1 MHTEQPNYMDD
12 QAYKIESWVTSVS
25 VELFKKS
32 YRTIDEIIVLQRVKQ
47 LKGANS
53 INTSKDG
60 TFQTLD
66 TWTKPGIKTVF
77 GLKFCLPFGI
87 PIKVTPCLLTLVRLR
102 LLAEYFHTSPRRPA
116 DPGQYIN

>member
-1 MHTEQPNYMDD
+1 MDD

-60 TFQTLD
+60 TFQT
-66 TWTKPGIKTVF
+66 
-77 GLKFCLPFGI
+77 
-87 PIKVTPCLLTLVRLR
+87 
-102 LLAEYFHTSPRRPA
+102 
-116 DPGQYIN
+116 